1 MFHEFSLPLNLLIF
15 AVSAAFVWA
24 AGSRLAG
31 YADAIAQ
38 KTGIGREFLGIML
51 LGGITSLPEIAVGT
65 TATLQGEPILSV
77 NDVLGSAA
85 INVLILAIADATTG
99 RGALTTMQGSPT
111 VLLQGVLGIV
121 MMALTVGAV
130 LTGDFLVLGVGV
142 WCWLM
147 FATYLGAVWLLAK
160 TRSGDAWRSSEGGP
174 QSHREGDGGERED
187 AEASSGMRSLIART
201 VGAGAVILVAGFLLA
216 RTGDAM
222 AEQTGLGASFFGAVF
237 LGFSTSL
244 PEISTV
250 IAAVRLKRYEMAIS
264 DIFGTNLFNVSIIV
278 LVDAL
283 HPGGPVLVAA
293 GRFAAFGALLALVLT
308 AIFLVGMIERRDR
321 TVLRMGI
328 DSLTAFPVYVA
339 GVIVL
344 YTLR

>member
-1 MFHEFSLPLNLLIF
+1 MFRELSLPINLLIF
-15 AVSAAFVWA
+15 AVSAMLVWA

-31 YADAIAQ
+31 YADAIAE
-38 KTGIGREFLGIML
+38 KTGIGREFLGILL
-51 LGGITSLPEIAVGT
+51 LGGITSLPEIAVAT
-65 TATLQGEPILSV
+65 TATLQGTPILSV

-111 VLLQGVLGIV
+111 VMLQGVLGIL
-121 MMALTVGAV
+121 MMALAVGAV
-130 LTGDFLVLGVGV
+130 LAGDVLVFGVGV

-147 FATYLGAVWLLAK
+147 FATYLGAVWLLAR
-160 TRSGDAWRSSEGGP
+160 TRSGDAWRSSGRKP
-174 QSHREGDGGERED
+174 GGEPGADGD
-187 AEASSGMRSLIART
+187 ADAASGLRT
-201 VGAGAVILVAGFLLA
+201 LVAKTAGAGAVILVAGFLLA
-216 RTGDAM
+216 RTGDAA

-250 IAAVRLKRYEMAIS
+250 IAAVRIKRYEMAIS

-278 LVDAL
+278 LTDAL

-328 DSLTAFPVYVA
+328 DSLAAFPVYVA